1 MTSKADVMKATA
13 AARRRAGAS
22 KAAQNSS
29 AADGASAGL
38 RGSAKVPSEQGTRT
52 DAGASAAAEG
62 ARVDGRT
69 LTDNARPGSTDGR
82 SKAELE
88 ARLAELGRLYDAAV
102 PRERR
107 ALGSERT
114 QIEAELKSRL
124 DAIDRVRVARNPSRP
139 QTLDY
144 IEALIGEFF
153 EIHGDRRFADDGAI
167 VAGIGYFGKLPV
179 ALVGHQRGRSTAERI
194 RRNFG
199 KPYPEGYRKA
209 ARVFDLARR
218 FRLPVITFI
227 DTQGAEPGV
236 GAEER
241 GQSEAIAANLELMA
255 KIEAPVIACVIGEGG
270 SGGALALGVGNVVLM
285 QEYACYSVITPE
297 GCAAILWREGGPE
310 KVAEA
315 ARALKLTA
323 EDLHQ
328 LGVIDEVVPEP
339 PGGAHRE
346 PADAIAALGKAIER
360 QLKRLARMTPEALL
374 QDRARKFAAMGSAYI
389 AQGE

>member
-1 MTSKADVMKATA
+1 MGGRVSKTNGDEA
-13 AARRRAGAS
+13 
-22 KAAQNSS
+22 
-29 AADGASAGL
+29 ASA
-38 RGSAKVPSEQGTRT
+38 RGSARERAGIEAGVRSRGP
-52 DAGASAAAEG
+52 AGAAD
-62 ARVDGRT
+62 ARTG
-69 LTDNARPGSTDGR
+69 G
-82 SKAELE
+82 ELE
-88 ARLAELGRLYDAAV
+88 ARLAEIARLSDGAAPRVRKGFAAERGR
-102 PRERR
+102 
-107 ALGSERT
+107 
-114 QIEAELKSRL
+114 IEAVLKSRL

-144 IEALIGEFF
+144 VEALIGEFL
-153 EIHGDRRFADDGAI
+153 ELHGDRRFADDGAI
-167 VAGIGYFGKLPV
+167 VAGIGYFGKVPV
-179 ALVGHQRGRSTAERI
+179 ALAGHQRGRSTAERI

-241 GQSEAIAANLELMA
+241 GQSEAIAANLELMSR
-255 KIEAPVIACVIGEGG
+255 IEAPVIACVIGEGG

-310 KVAEA
+310 KVADA

-323 EDLHQ
+323 EDLLR
-328 LGVIDEVVPEP
+328 LGVIDEIVPEP
-339 PGGAHRE
+339 AGGAHRE

-360 QLKRLARMTPEALL
+360 QLKRLMRMTPAALVE
-374 QDRARKFAAMGSAYI
+374 DRARKFAAMGTAYI
-389 AQGE
+389 TRGG